1 MKFPIM
7 HTREPFIHL
16 VIDSTL
22 FNVEKTIVTGINL
35 LVQKKYDDDNI
46 IMTTLRTVIIPVNR
60 N

>member
-1 MKFPIM
+1 M

-22 FNVEKTIVTGINL
+22 FNVEKTIVTDINL